1 MFDEL
6 ENIVQN
12 LGNNSKKKP
21 IDSQEQDNETEE
33 NQADYVKSYQTTYSQ
48 NSNDYNSLLTKW
60 E

>member
-1 MFDEL
+1 MFEEL

-12 LGNNSKKKP
+12 LGNNSKNKP

-33 NQADYVKSYQTTYSQ
+33 NQADYVKSYQTTFSQ

>member
-12 LGNNSKKKP
+12 LGNNSKNKP

-48 NSNDYNSLLTKW
+48 NSNDYNSILTK
-60 E
+60 